1 MLRVF
6 KDFSE
11 TNLVIG
17 ENIRGKEILESMNIN
32 DYYFN
37 YETWIAVQ
45 KKKAE
50 NIEKRNN
57 KKTHR

>member
-50 NIEKRNN
+50 NIEKGSN

>member
-11 TNLVIG
+11 TNLFIG

-50 NIEKRNN
+50 NIEKGNN

>member
-17 ENIRGKEILESMNIN
+17 ENIEGKEILESMNIN

-50 NIEKRNN
+50 NIEKGNN

>member
-50 NIEKRNN
+50 NIEKGNN